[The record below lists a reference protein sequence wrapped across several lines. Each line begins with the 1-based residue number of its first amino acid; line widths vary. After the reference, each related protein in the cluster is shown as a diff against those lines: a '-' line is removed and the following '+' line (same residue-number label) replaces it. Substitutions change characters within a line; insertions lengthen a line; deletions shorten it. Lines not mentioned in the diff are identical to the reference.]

1 MHMRW
6 RKHLR
11 PGDVTTTGEHC
22 APLQSSGARG
32 RGVTT
37 TLPGST
43 GGGGKRKRLRPG
55 RSALAALLAVALA
68 GLALALLLHGLA

>member
-1 MHMRW
+1 MHMRL

-22 APLQSSGARG
+22 APVQSGGDRG
-32 RGVTT
+32 SAVTT
-37 TLPGST
+37 ALPGT
-43 GGGGKRKRLRPG
+43 TGGGKRKRLGPG

-68 GLALALLLHGLA
+68 GLALLLLLYGLA